1 MFILRR
7 FFHKAVAIPES
18 DTASDKKYP
27 LFEDSEETKH
37 VIGHVPPPP
46 SESWTKHK
54 KLPFVVKLLFLIF
67 AFAFTSFSGQSII
80 NYATVGYNA
89 FLRSSKAH
97 DHVVCSQKVNVDQ
110 TISISAPPV
119 GAKLIE
125 RNGWEATCS
134 SSADEDHNCSFA
146 IHPKGSATYW
156 QSAKVSN
163 GAGHWIVIDL
173 RKQHKVHSLRME
185 PGQDWEEI
193 GGSVRKHRVEIATEN
208 GNWDLVALGTW
219 REDEGSGR
227 HISTK
232 YWPLR
237 KQRMLMIT
245 TAKYATFEPRS
256 AQFVRLTVVDSAQ
269 DQNFVAIGDI
279 NIYDVDTIPS
289 PVDKGGRWS
298 ITLDF
303 PLVPVTAFMDPRTQN
318 LTTMSADGRSN
329 FNSPSEKPTFS
340 ATWDPKHGIIE
351 GKTLDATG
359 HDMFCPGTSFD
370 ESGRVIVTGGSTPR
384 AFSIY
389 NSATNTWSTPENK
402 TTHGPM
408 KLQIPRGYQGQTFL
422 PNGKTFI
429 IGGTWSGN
437 AGDHRDGELYDPTT
451 GAWKILDNVKAES
464 INMTVSQSCNPSR
477 EDTACYVY
485 DWQQHHPWLFAWK
498 NDSIFHAGPS
508 KKMNWIFITPTNGD
522 VKDGG
527 FRKDEDSGF
536 ADGDAVCGITSMY
549 DAEDGVILTAGGAPN
564 YHYWFDK
571 TKREPTDNHRQE
583 ATSNAFEIK
592 LGEVE
597 PGNVL
602 RPKKVASMSHQ
613 RIFANAVILPNGET
627 FVVGGQ
633 SKGEPFY
640 DETWQPVPEIYSP
653 ETKKWRQVARHSI
666 PRVYHS
672 WAILLPDATV
682 LVGGGGL
689 SRGETDHYDAQIY
702 QPAYLFTPDGK
713 TPVEQPKIMPFDK
726 QLYNVGDNIMITT
739 NVEVDG
745 ASLIR
750 YSATTHSLNN
760 DMRRIK
766 LTVATEGNAS
776 DKKYSVK
783 IPIDPG
789 VTLPGYWMLFVLRNG
804 VPSHAETVQI
814 LAK

>member
-1 MFILRR
+1 MMFILRR
-7 FFHKAVAIPES
+7 FVHKAVAIPES
-18 DTASDKKYP
+18 DTASDKELP
-27 LFEDSEETKH
+27 LFGDSEKTKH
-37 VIGHVPPPP
+37 VIGHVPLPP
-46 SESWTKHK
+46 SESWTQHR
-54 KLPFVVKLLFLIF
+54 KLPFVVKLIFLLC
-67 AFAFTSFSGQSII
+67 ALAFTSFSGQSIM

-110 TISISAPPV
+110 AISISAPPITEPPV
-119 GAKLIE
+119 GAKLLE

-134 SSADEDHNCSFA
+134 SSADKDHNCSLA
-146 IHPKGSATYW
+146 IHPNGSATYW
-156 QSAKVSN
+156 QSANVSK

-173 RKQHKVHSLRME
+173 KKQYKVHSLRME
-185 PGQDWEEI
+185 PRNEI
-193 GGSVRKHRVEIATEN
+193 GGSVRKHRVEVATEN
-208 GNWDLVALGTW
+208 GKWDLVALGTW
-219 REDEGSGR
+219 REDDGS
-227 HISTK
+227 T
-232 YWPLR
+232 
-237 KQRMLMIT
+237 
-245 TAKYATFEPRS
+245 KYATFEPRS
-256 AQFVRLTVVDSAQ
+256 AQFVRLAVVDTAQ

-289 PVDKGGRWS
+289 PVDRGGRWN

-303 PLVPVTAFMDPRTQN
+303 PLVPVTAFMDPRTQR
-318 LTTMSADGRSN
+318 LITMSADGRNN
-329 FNSPSEKPTFS
+329 FHSPSDHPTFS
-340 ATWDPKHGIIE
+340 ATWDPKNGIIE
-351 GKTLDATG
+351 EKTLDATG

-389 NSATNTWSTPENK
+389 NSTTNTWSTPENK
-402 TTHGPM
+402 TTHRPM
-408 KLQIPRGYQGQTFL
+408 TLQIPRGYQGQTFL

-451 GAWKILDNVKAES
+451 GAWKILKNIKADF
-464 INMTVSQSCNPSR
+464 INMTVSQSCNPPR

-485 DWQQHHPWLFAWK
+485 EWQQHHAWLFAWK

-508 KKMNWIFITPTNGD
+508 KKMNWIFTTPTDGD

-527 FRKDEDSGF
+527 FRKDGDSGF

-549 DAEDGVILTAGGAPN
+549 DAENGVILTAGGAPN

-571 TKREPTDNHRQE
+571 TQRNPTDNHRQE

-592 LGEVE
+592 LGGVE
-597 PGNVL
+597 PGNVV
-602 RPKKVASMSHQ
+602 RPKKVAPMSHQ

-689 SRGETDHYDAQIY
+689 NRPETDHYDAQIY

-713 TPVEQPKIMPFDK
+713 STVEQPKIMTTDK
-726 QLYNVGDNIMITT
+726 RIYNVGDKIMITT

-789 VTLPGYWMLFVLRNG
+789 VTLPGYWMLFVLQNG
-804 VPSHAETVQI
+804 VPSHADTVQI